1 MAVGQCACPSK
12 TSHGAQGGWN
22 SNVDRLL
29 ASARTPSFCLQT
41 VLTTEEPLLVIV
53 TTGAYLY
60 GQASQLADSMA
71 LPLPAKLKATAD
83 ITRFAQR
90 AAQLEKLKPAIAYWC
105 KSSLPFLLR
114 LPISN
119 DSRQVN
125 TGS

>member
-1 MAVGQCACPSK
+1 
-12 TSHGAQGGWN
+12 
-22 SNVDRLL
+22 
-29 ASARTPSFCLQT
+29 
-41 VLTTEEPLLVIV
+41 
-53 TTGAYLY
+53 
-60 GQASQLADSMA
+60 MA

-105 KSSLPFLLR
+105 KSSLPVLLR
-114 LPISN
+114 LPTSN